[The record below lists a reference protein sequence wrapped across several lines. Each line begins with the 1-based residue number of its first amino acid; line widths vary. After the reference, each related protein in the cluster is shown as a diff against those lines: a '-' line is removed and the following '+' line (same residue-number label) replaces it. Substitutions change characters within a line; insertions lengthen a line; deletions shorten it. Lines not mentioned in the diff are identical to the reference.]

1 MIRCTNVAA
10 RQAQSYYQ
18 HDDYYT
24 QDHPPAS
31 WYGKGAA
38 ALGLS
43 EDNADRLFGDL
54 LRGKL
59 PNGEEIPG
67 GQGGKRRAGT
77 DLTISAPKSVS
88 IAALVYGDARVT
100 EAHNAAVRAALDAAE
115 KRIQARMVGP
125 DGRTIRVDTGSLIAR
140 TVLHDTSRAADPN
153 LHTHCVLINATQTP
167 DGRWRAMEN
176 HELFKMQRDLDVH
189 YKSELAVRLAELGY
203 QLRHTKNGFELA
215 TVSDQQIKSFSTR
228 TAAID
233 AALAARGLSREESSA
248 ELRDKTALDTRDRKV
263 HYDRDLLVAAWRE
276 RAAELGLAVSLPAG
290 QLPGLARDPKEA
302 AQEAI
307 EFSTGHLA
315 EREAAFEKKD
325 FMAAAMSVAYGR
337 ATLAEVEAAFKK
349 ALAWGDLV
357 QKSDGRITDRA
368 SIEREQRMLEVELLG
383 RGAVKPIST
392 EKPSPD
398 LLRQGRPEP
407 SDDRQRAAEKCQLAA
422 IEAAL
427 TSTNRVMGIQGMAG
441 VGKTTLLSA
450 FRQQAEAC
458 GYTLAGVAPSHGAVK
473 ALAEAGIEGK
483 TLQSWEVSGSKLDDR
498 TILVI
503 DESSLASTRQ
513 LADAVIRAEK
523 AGARVI
529 VVGDTDQYQSVEAG
543 RGFAQLQ
550 AAGMQVAT
558 VDIMLRQQ
566 TDITR
571 EVAKLAAEGKGAAA
585 LEALAKAG
593 GVVEIKDE
601 AQRLA
606 AIAADFCALPA
617 EERRETLVLTGTN
630 EARRQINAAVREG
643 LSLAG
648 QGKTVETFERGD
660 LTANQQ
666 RRAQFYAEGDAV
678 RFDKDYR
685 SLGVKSGEILKV
697 KAIRTNEIELARP
710 DGSTVTFT
718 PANLSG
724 KGWTVGKT
732 DRRELS
738 AGDRVRVT
746 GDIAASGERLR
757 NGQRATVLA
766 ISDKQMQ
773 VQLDGGKKVAI
784 NLENGKKPL
793 SLDYGYA
800 ATGHSAQ
807 GLGAKRVL
815 LERSSACRTASRRE
829 FYTDVTRVKQELKVY
844 TDDRRKLGKAVEKQN
859 DKQQALEQSND
870 GGDLGNSFSE
880 KAMETSEQAHELVD
894 KMRDLAD
901 KSRDISRLARDFM
914 QFGL

>member
-1 MIRCTNVAA
+1 MIRSTNVAP
-10 RQAQSYYQ
+10 RQAESYYQ
-18 HDDYYT
+18 RDDYYT

-125 DGRTIRVDTGSLIAR
+125 DGKTITVDTGNLIAR

-176 HELFKMQRDLDVH
+176 RELFKMQRELDVH

-215 TVSDQQIKSFSTR
+215 TISDQQIKTFSTR

-233 AALAARGLSREESSA
+233 AALAARGLSREEASA

-263 HYDRDLLVAAWRE
+263 LYDRDLLVSAWRE

-307 EFSTGHLA
+307 KFAIGHIS

-337 ATLAEVEAAFKK
+337 ATLAEVEAAFNK

-368 SIEREQRMLEVELLG
+368 SIAREQRMLEVELLG
-383 RGAVKPIST
+383 RGAVRAIASGTLSLDPKLN
-392 EKPSPD
+392 E
-398 LLRQGRPEP
+398 
-407 SDDRQRAAEKCQLAA
+407 RQRAAV
-422 IEAAL
+422 EAAL
-427 TSTNRVMGIQGMAG
+427 TTTNRITGIQGLAG
-441 VGKTTLLSA
+441 VGKTTLLNE

-473 ALAEAGIEGK
+473 ALADAGIEGK

-513 LADAVIRAEK
+513 LAEAVIRAEK
-523 AGARVI
+523 AGARVL
-529 VVGDTDQYQSVEAG
+529 VVGDSDQYQSVEAG
-543 RGFAQLQ
+543 RGFQQLQ
-550 AAGMQVAT
+550 QAGMQT
-558 VDIMLRQQ
+558 SIVDTMLRQQ

-571 EVAKLAAEGKGAAA
+571 EVAQLAAEGKGAAA

-606 AIAADFCALPA
+606 LIAADFCALPA

-666 RRAQFYAEGDAV
+666 CRAQFYAEGDAV

-685 SLGVKSGEILKV
+685 SLAVKSGDILKV

-724 KGWTVGKT
+724 KGWTVGRT

-738 AGDRVRVT
+738 AGDRIRVT
-746 GDIAASGERLR
+746 GDIAATGERLR

-784 NLENGKKPL
+784 NLENGKPL

-815 LERSSACRTASRRE
+815 LERSSACRTASQRA
-829 FYTDVTRVKQELKVY
+829 FYTDVTRVKEELKVY
-844 TDDRRKLGKAVEKQN
+844 TDERAKLGKAVQKQT

>member
-1 MIRCTNVAA
+1 
-10 RQAQSYYQ
+10 
-18 HDDYYT
+18 
-24 QDHPPAS
+24 
-31 WYGKGAA
+31 
-38 ALGLS
+38 
-43 EDNADRLFGDL
+43 
-54 LRGKL
+54 
-59 PNGEEIPG
+59 
-67 GQGGKRRAGT
+67 
-77 DLTISAPKSVS
+77 
-88 IAALVYGDARVT
+88 
-100 EAHNAAVRAALDAAE
+100 
-115 KRIQARMVGP
+115 MVGP
-125 DGRTIRVDTGSLIAR
+125 DGKTITVDTGNLIAR

-176 HELFKMQRDLDVH
+176 RELFKIQRELDVH

-263 HYDRDLLVAAWRE
+263 HYDRDLLLAAWRE

-307 EFSTGHLA
+307 EFAMGHLA
-315 EREAAFEKKD
+315 EREAAFEKKE
-325 FMAAAMSVAYGR
+325 FMKAAISVAYGR
-337 ATLAEVEAAFKK
+337 ATLAEVEAAFDK

-357 QKSDGRITDRA
+357 QKSDGLITDRA
-368 SIEREQRMLEVELLG
+368 TIEREQRMLEVELLG
-383 RGAVKPIST
+383 RGAVRAIASGTLSIDAKLN
-392 EKPSPD
+392 E
-398 LLRQGRPEP
+398 
-407 SDDRQRAAEKCQLAA
+407 RQRAAVET
-422 IEAAL
+422 AL
-427 TSTNRVMGIQGMAG
+427 TTTSRITAIQGLAG
-441 VGKTTLLSA
+441 VGKTTLLNE

-523 AGARVI
+523 AGARVL
-529 VVGDTDQYQSVEAG
+529 VVGDSDQYQSVEAG
-543 RGFAQLQ
+543 RGFQQLQ
-550 AAGMQVAT
+550 QAGMQT
-558 VDIMLRQQ
+558 SIVDTMLRQQ

-571 EVAKLAAEGKGAAA
+571 EVAQLAAEGKGAAA
-585 LEALAKAG
+585 LESLAKAG

-685 SLGVKSGEILKV
+685 SLGVKSGDILKV

-738 AGDRVRVT
+738 AGDRIRVT

-757 NGQRATVLA
+757 NGLRAMVLT

-773 VQLDGGKKVAI
+773 VQLDGGKKVVI
-784 NLENGKKPL
+784 NLESGLPF

-844 TDDRRKLGKAVEKQN
+844 TDDRGKLGKAVEKQN

>member
-10 RQAQSYYQ
+10 RQAESYYSR
-18 HDDYYT
+18 DDYYT
-24 QDHPPAS
+24 QDNPPAS

-67 GQGGKRRAGT
+67 GQGGKHRAGT

-88 IAALVYGDARVT
+88 IAALVYADARVT

-125 DGRTIRVDTGSLIAR
+125 DGKTITVDTGNLIAR

-176 HELFKMQRDLDVH
+176 RELFKMQRELDVH

-203 QLRHTKNGFELA
+203 QLRHNKSGFELA
-215 TVSDQQIKSFSTR
+215 TVSDNQIKSFSTR

-233 AALAARGLSREESSA
+233 AALAARGLSREEASA

-290 QLPGLARDPKEA
+290 QLPGLARDSKEA

-307 EFSTGHLA
+307 KFAIGHLS
-315 EREAAFEKKD
+315 EREAAFEQKD
-325 FMAAAMSVAYGR
+325 SMAAAMSVAYGR
-337 ATLAEVEAAFKK
+337 ATLAEVEAAFNK

-368 SIEREQRMLEVELLG
+368 SIAREQRMLEVELLG
-383 RGAVKPIST
+383 RGAVRAIASGTLSLDPKLN
-392 EKPSPD
+392 E
-398 LLRQGRPEP
+398 
-407 SDDRQRAAEKCQLAA
+407 RQRAAV
-422 IEAAL
+422 EAAL
-427 TSTNRVMGIQGMAG
+427 TTTNRITGIQGLAG
-441 VGKTTLLSA
+441 VGKTTLLNE

-513 LADAVIRAEK
+513 LAEAVIRAEK
-523 AGARVI
+523 AGARVL
-529 VVGDTDQYQSVEAG
+529 VVGDSDQYQSVEAG
-543 RGFAQLQ
+543 RGFQQLQ
-550 AAGMQVAT
+550 QAGMQT
-558 VDIMLRQQ
+558 SIVDTMLRQQ

-571 EVAKLAAEGKGAAA
+571 EVAQLAAEGKGAAA

-685 SLGVKSGEILKV
+685 SLGVKSGDILKV

-724 KGWTVGKT
+724 KGWTVGRT

-738 AGDRVRVT
+738 AGDRIRVT
-746 GDIAASGERLR
+746 GDIAATGERLR

-784 NLENGKKPL
+784 NLENGKPL

-815 LERSSACRTASRRE
+815 LERSSACRTASQRE

-844 TDDRRKLGKAVEKQN
+844 TDDRAKLGKAVQKQT
-859 DKQQALEQSND
+859 DKHQALEQSND

>member
-10 RQAQSYYQ
+10 RQAESYYQ
-18 HDDYYT
+18 RDDYYT

-43 EDNADRLFGDL
+43 EDNADRLFGAL
-54 LRGKL
+54 LRGGL
-59 PNGEEIPG
+59 PSGEEIPG

-115 KRIQARMVGP
+115 TRIQARMVGP
-125 DGRTIRVDTGSLIAR
+125 DGKTITVDTGNLIAR

-176 HELFKMQRDLDVH
+176 RELFKMQRELDVH

-215 TVSDQQIKSFSTR
+215 TVSDQQIKTFSTR

-290 QLPGLARDPKEA
+290 QLPGLARDSKEA

-325 FMAAAMSVAYGR
+325 FLSAAMSVAYGR
-337 ATLAEVEAAFKK
+337 ATLAEVETAFKK

-383 RGAVKPIST
+383 RGAVRAIASGTLSIDAKLN
-392 EKPSPD
+392 E
-398 LLRQGRPEP
+398 
-407 SDDRQRAAEKCQLAA
+407 RQRAAV
-422 IEAAL
+422 EAAL
-427 TSTNRVMGIQGMAG
+427 TTTNRITGIQGLAG
-441 VGKTTLLSA
+441 VGKTTLLNE

-513 LADAVIRAEK
+513 LAEAVIRAEK
-523 AGARVI
+523 AGARVL
-529 VVGDTDQYQSVEAG
+529 VVGDSDQYQSVEAG
-543 RGFAQLQ
+543 RGFQQLQ
-550 AAGMQVAT
+550 QAGMQT
-558 VDIMLRQQ
+558 SIVDTMLRQQ

-571 EVAKLAAEGKGAAA
+571 EVAQLAAEGKGAAA

-606 AIAADFCALPA
+606 LIAADFCALPA

-660 LTANQQ
+660 LTVNQQ
-666 RRAQFYAEGDAV
+666 RRAQFYSEGEAI

-746 GDIAASGERLR
+746 GDIAATGERLR

-784 NLENGKKPL
+784 NLENGGKPL

>member
-10 RQAQSYYQ
+10 RQAESYYQ
-18 HDDYYT
+18 RDDYYT

-38 ALGLS
+38 ELGLS

-115 KRIQARMVGP
+115 TRIQARMVGP
-125 DGRTIRVDTGSLIAR
+125 DGRTITVDTGNLIAR

-176 HELFKMQRDLDVH
+176 RELFKMQRDLDVH
-189 YKSELAVRLAELGY
+189 YKAELAVRLAELGY

-215 TVSDQQIKSFSTR
+215 TVSDQQIKTFSTR

-233 AALAARGLSREESSA
+233 AALAARGVSREEASA

-263 HYDRDLLVAAWRE
+263 HYDRDLLLAAWRE

-307 EFSTGHLA
+307 EFATGHLS

-337 ATLAEVEAAFKK
+337 ATLAEVEAAFNK

-383 RGAVKPIST
+383 RGAVRAIASGTLSIDAKLN
-392 EKPSPD
+392 E
-398 LLRQGRPEP
+398 
-407 SDDRQRAAEKCQLAA
+407 RQRAAV
-422 IEAAL
+422 EAAL
-427 TSTNRVMGIQGMAG
+427 TTTSRITGIQGLAG
-441 VGKTTLLSA
+441 VGKTTLLNE

-523 AGARVI
+523 AGARVL
-529 VVGDTDQYQSVEAG
+529 VVGDSDQYQSVEAG
-543 RGFAQLQ
+543 RGFQQLQ
-550 AAGMQVAT
+550 QAGMQT
-558 VDIMLRQQ
+558 SIVDTMLRQQ

-571 EVAKLAAEGKGAAA
+571 EVAQLAAEGKGAAA

-617 EERRETLVLTGTN
+617 EERRQTLVLTGTN

-724 KGWTVGKT
+724 KGWTVGRT

-738 AGDRVRVT
+738 AGDRIRVT
-746 GDIAASGERLR
+746 GDIAATGERLR

-784 NLENGKKPL
+784 NLENGKPAL

-859 DKQQALEQSND
+859 DKHQALEQSND

>member
-1 MIRCTNVAA
+1 MIRTTNVAA

-43 EDNADRLFGDL
+43 EDNADRLFADL

-115 KRIQARMVGP
+115 TRIQARMVGP
-125 DGRTIRVDTGSLIAR
+125 DGKTITVDTGNLIAR

-176 HELFKMQRDLDVH
+176 RELFKMQRELDVH

-215 TVSDQQIKSFSTR
+215 TVSDQQIKTFSTR

-233 AALAARGLSREESSA
+233 AALSARGLSREEASA

-307 EFSTGHLA
+307 EFATGHLA
-315 EREAAFEKKD
+315 EREAAFEKKE
-325 FMAAAMSVAYGR
+325 FMTAAMSVAYGR
-337 ATLAEVEAAFKK
+337 ATLAEVEAAFNK

-383 RGAVKPIST
+383 RGAVRAIASGTLSIDAKLN
-392 EKPSPD
+392 E
-398 LLRQGRPEP
+398 
-407 SDDRQRAAEKCQLAA
+407 RQRAAVET
-422 IEAAL
+422 AL
-427 TSTNRVMGIQGMAG
+427 TTTSRITAIQGLAG
-441 VGKTTLLSA
+441 VGKTTLLNE

-523 AGARVI
+523 AGARVL
-529 VVGDTDQYQSVEAG
+529 VVGDSDQYQSVEAG
-543 RGFAQLQ
+543 RGFQQLQ
-550 AAGMQVAT
+550 QAGMQT
-558 VDIMLRQQ
+558 SIVDTMLRQQ

-571 EVAKLAAEGKGAAA
+571 EVAQLAAEGKGAAA

-648 QGKTVETFERGD
+648 QGKSVETFERGD

-724 KGWTVGKT
+724 KGWTVGRT

-738 AGDRVRVT
+738 AGDRIRVT
-746 GDIAASGERLR
+746 GDIAATGERLR

-784 NLENGKKPL
+784 NLENGKPL

-829 FYTDVTRVKQELKVY
+829 LYTDVTRVKQELKVY
-844 TDDRRKLGKAVEKQN
+844 TDNRRKLGKAVEKQT

>member
-10 RQAQSYYQ
+10 RQAESYYAR
-18 HDDYYT
+18 DDYYT
-24 QDHPPAS
+24 QDNPPAS

-38 ALGLS
+38 ELGLS

-125 DGRTIRVDTGSLIAR
+125 DGKTITVDTGNLIAR

-176 HELFKMQRDLDVH
+176 RELFKMQRELDVH

-215 TVSDQQIKSFSTR
+215 TISDQQIKTFSTR

-233 AALAARGLSREESSA
+233 SALAARGLSREEASA

-263 HYDRDLLVAAWRE
+263 HYDRDLLVSAWRE

-307 EFSTGHLA
+307 EFATGHLS

-337 ATLAEVEAAFKK
+337 ATLAEVEAAFNK

-368 SIEREQRMLEVELLG
+368 SIAREQRMLEVELLG
-383 RGAVKPIST
+383 RRAVRAIASGTLFLDPKLN
-392 EKPSPD
+392 E
-398 LLRQGRPEP
+398 
-407 SDDRQRAAEKCQLAA
+407 RQRAAV
-422 IEAAL
+422 EAAL
-427 TSTNRVMGIQGMAG
+427 TTTNRITGIQGLAG
-441 VGKTTLLSA
+441 VGKTTLLNE

-523 AGARVI
+523 AGARVL
-529 VVGDTDQYQSVEAG
+529 VVGDSDQYQSVEAG
-543 RGFAQLQ
+543 RGFQQLQ
-550 AAGMQVAT
+550 QAGMQT
-558 VDIMLRQQ
+558 SIVDTMLRQQ

-571 EVAKLAAEGKGAAA
+571 EVAQLAAEGKGAAA

-606 AIAADFCALPA
+606 LIAADFCALPA

-724 KGWTVGKT
+724 KGWTVGRT

-738 AGDRVRVT
+738 AGDRIRVT
-746 GDIAASGERLR
+746 GDIAATGERLR

-773 VQLDGGKKVAI
+773 VQLDGGSGKKVAI
-784 NLENGKKPL
+784 NLENGKPL

-815 LERSSACRTASRRE
+815 LERSSACRTASQRE

-844 TDDRRKLGKAVEKQN
+844 TDDRGKLGKAVEKQN
-859 DKQQALEQSND
+859 DKHQALEQSND

-901 KSRDISRLARDFM
+901 RSRHVSRLAREFM
-914 QFGL
+914 EFGL

>member
-1 MIRCTNVAA
+1 
-10 RQAQSYYQ
+10 
-18 HDDYYT
+18 
-24 QDHPPAS
+24 
-31 WYGKGAA
+31 
-38 ALGLS
+38 
-43 EDNADRLFGDL
+43 
-54 LRGKL
+54 
-59 PNGEEIPG
+59 
-67 GQGGKRRAGT
+67 
-77 DLTISAPKSVS
+77 
-88 IAALVYGDARVT
+88 
-100 EAHNAAVRAALDAAE
+100 
-115 KRIQARMVGP
+115 
-125 DGRTIRVDTGSLIAR
+125 
-140 TVLHDTSRAADPN
+140 
-153 LHTHCVLINATQTP
+153 
-167 DGRWRAMEN
+167 
-176 HELFKMQRDLDVH
+176 
-189 YKSELAVRLAELGY
+189 
-203 QLRHTKNGFELA
+203 
-215 TVSDQQIKSFSTR
+215 
-228 TAAID
+228 
-233 AALAARGLSREESSA
+233 
-248 ELRDKTALDTRDRKV
+248 
-263 HYDRDLLVAAWRE
+263 
-276 RAAELGLAVSLPAG
+276 
-290 QLPGLARDPKEA
+290 
-302 AQEAI
+302 
-307 EFSTGHLA
+307 
-315 EREAAFEKKD
+315 
-325 FMAAAMSVAYGR
+325 
-337 ATLAEVEAAFKK
+337 
-349 ALAWGDLV
+349 
-357 QKSDGRITDRA
+357 
-368 SIEREQRMLEVELLG
+368 MLEVELLG
-383 RGAVKPIST
+383 RGAVRAIASGTLSIDAKLN
-392 EKPSPD
+392 E
-398 LLRQGRPEP
+398 
-407 SDDRQRAAEKCQLAA
+407 RQRAAV
-422 IEAAL
+422 EAAL
-427 TSTNRVMGIQGMAG
+427 TTTNRITGIQGLAG
-441 VGKTTLLSA
+441 VGKTTLLNE

-523 AGARVI
+523 AGARVL
-529 VVGDTDQYQSVEAG
+529 VVGDSDQYQSVEAG
-543 RGFAQLQ
+543 RGFQQLQ
-550 AAGMQVAT
+550 QAGMQT
-558 VDIMLRQQ
+558 SIVDTMLRQQ

-571 EVAKLAAEGKGAAA
+571 EVAQLAAEGKGAAA

-606 AIAADFCALPA
+606 LIAADFCALPA

-697 KAIRTNEIELARP
+697 KVIRTNEIELARP

-738 AGDRVRVT
+738 AGDRIRVT

-757 NGQRATVLA
+757 NGLRAMVLT

-773 VQLDGGKKVAI
+773 VQLDGGKKVVI
-784 NLENGKKPL
+784 NLESGLPF

-844 TDDRRKLGKAVEKQN
+844 TDDRGKLGKAVEKQN

>member
-1 MIRCTNVAA
+1 MIRLTNVAP
-10 RQAQSYYQ
+10 RQAESYYQ
-18 HDDYYT
+18 HDDFYYT

-43 EDNADRLFGDL
+43 EDSADRLFADL

-115 KRIQARMVGP
+115 TRIQARMVGP
-125 DGRTIRVDTGSLIAR
+125 DGKTITVDTGNLIAR

-176 HELFKMQRDLDVH
+176 RELFKMQRELDVY

-215 TVSDQQIKSFSTR
+215 TVSDQQIKTFSTR

-233 AALAARGLSREESSA
+233 AALAARGVSREEASA

-263 HYDRDLLVAAWRE
+263 HYDRDLLVSAWRE

-307 EFSTGHLA
+307 EFATGHLA
-315 EREAAFEKKD
+315 EREAAFEKKG

-337 ATLAEVEAAFKK
+337 ATLAEVEAAFDK

-383 RGAVKPIST
+383 RGAVRAIASGTLSIDAKLN
-392 EKPSPD
+392 E
-398 LLRQGRPEP
+398 
-407 SDDRQRAAEKCQLAA
+407 RQRAAV
-422 IEAAL
+422 EAAL
-427 TSTNRVMGIQGMAG
+427 TTTNRITGIQGLAG
-441 VGKTTLLSA
+441 VGKTTLLNE

-523 AGARVI
+523 AGARVL
-529 VVGDTDQYQSVEAG
+529 VVGDSDQYQSVEAG
-543 RGFAQLQ
+543 RGFQQLQ
-550 AAGMQVAT
+550 QAGMQT
-558 VDIMLRQQ
+558 SIVDTMLRQQ

-571 EVAKLAAEGKGAAA
+571 EVAQLAAEGKGAAA

-617 EERRETLVLTGTN
+617 EERLQTLVLTGTN

-648 QGKTVETFERGD
+648 QGKAVETFERGD

-666 RRAQFYAEGDAV
+666 CRAQFYAAGDAV

-724 KGWTVGKT
+724 KGWTVGRT

-746 GDIAASGERLR
+746 GDIAATGERLR

-773 VQLDGGKKVAI
+773 VQLDGGKKVTI
-784 NLENGKKPL
+784 NLENGKPL

-844 TDDRRKLGKAVEKQN
+844 TDDRGKLGKAVEKQN

>member
-10 RQAQSYYQ
+10 RQAESYYQ
-18 HDDYYT
+18 RDDYYT

-88 IAALVYGDARVT
+88 IAALVYGDQRVIA
-100 EAHNAAVRAALDAAE
+100 AHNAAVRAALVAAE

-125 DGRTIRVDTGSLIAR
+125 DGKTITVDTGNLIAR

-176 HELFKMQRDLDVH
+176 REIFKMQRELDVH
-189 YKSELAVRLAELGY
+189 YKSELAVRLADLGY

-263 HYDRDLLVAAWRE
+263 HYDRDLLTAAWRE

-307 EFSTGHLA
+307 EFAMGHLA
-315 EREAAFEKKD
+315 EREAAFEKKE
-325 FMAAAMSVAYGR
+325 FMKAAISVAYGR

-383 RGAVKPIST
+383 RGAVRAIASGTLSIDAKLN
-392 EKPSPD
+392 E
-398 LLRQGRPEP
+398 
-407 SDDRQRAAEKCQLAA
+407 RQRAAV
-422 IEAAL
+422 EAAL
-427 TSTNRVMGIQGMAG
+427 TTTNRITGIQGLAG
-441 VGKTTLLSA
+441 VGKTTLLNE

-523 AGARVI
+523 AGARVL
-529 VVGDTDQYQSVEAG
+529 VVGDSDQYQSVEAG
-543 RGFAQLQ
+543 RGFQQLQ
-550 AAGMQVAT
+550 QAGMQT
-558 VDIMLRQQ
+558 SIVDTMLRQQ

-571 EVAKLAAEGKGAAA
+571 EVAQLAAEGKGAAA

-685 SLGVKSGEILKV
+685 SLGVKSGEILNV

-746 GDIAASGERLR
+746 GDIAATGERLR

-784 NLENGKKPL
+784 NLENGKPL

-844 TDDRRKLGKAVEKQN
+844 TDDRGKLGKAVEKQN
-859 DKQQALEQSND
+859 DKHQALEQSND